1 MKQTKRRGKKKAKK
15 RARVIPATQGLRKVA
30 EPKDIVLNSQVR
42 DSSSKVIF
50 DDHTLCSQ
58 FLRDYVNLP
67 YMKDVRPEDIEDV
80 SEQYVALFA
89 EERNSDRVKRVHVE
103 GGGTPFFLVSLIE
116 HKTAPDYN
124 VCMQVFRYMV
134 YIWEAYEKEAESIQK
149 GMARREDFQY
159 PPILP
164 IIYYEGASQWN
175 VPRDFRSRIREGSTF
190 GRYLPDFEYY
200 LVPLRDYSNE
210 MLMEKKDEIS
220 LVMMINKLQT
230 VEDIENF
237 RRLPAKEIDAIL
249 EDSPE
254 QLVEAVAKVLKAFL
268 LKMNVP
274 VPETERLADKVREKK
289 MGELFADMDKI
300 DIQAERRNTASE
312 KQRADEAEK
321 QAAEEKSRAD
331 EAEKRADEEQRR
343 AEEEQR
349 RADEAERQAAEE
361 RRRADI
367 AEENAIK
374 LLIELSQEFGS
385 SMDAAMQSLM
395 DKKNMTE
402 EEALEKVK
410 IYWKEPADSD
420 SAQR

>member
-1 MKQTKRRGKKKAKK
+1 
-15 RARVIPATQGLRKVA
+15 
-30 EPKDIVLNSQVR
+30 
-42 DSSSKVIF
+42 
-50 DDHTLCSQ
+50 
-58 FLRDYVNLP
+58 
-67 YMKDVRPEDIEDV
+67 
-80 SEQYVALFA
+80 
-89 EERNSDRVKRVHVE
+89 
-103 GGGTPFFLVSLIE
+103 
-116 HKTAPDYN
+116 
-124 VCMQVFRYMV
+124 MV
-134 YIWEAYEKEAESIQK
+134 YIWEAYEKEAEGIQK
-149 GMARREDFQY
+149 GMARREDFRY

-254 QLVEAVAKVLKAFL
+254 QLVETIAKVLKAFL

-312 KQRADEAEK
+312 KQRADEAE
-321 QAAEEKSRAD
+321 
-331 EAEKRADEEQRR
+331 
-343 AEEEQR
+343 
-349 RADEAERQAAEE
+349 RQAAEE
-361 RRRADI
+361 RHRADI

-374 LLIELSQEFGS
+374 LLIELSQEFGA
-385 SMDAAMQSLM
+385 SMDAAMQSLR
-395 DKKNMTE
+395 DKKDMTM
-402 EEALEKVK
+402 EEAQKKVE
-410 IYWKEPADSD
+410 IYWKEPTDSD
-420 SAQR
+420 SAQI

>member
-1 MKQTKRRGKKKAKK
+1 
-15 RARVIPATQGLRKVA
+15 
-30 EPKDIVLNSQVR
+30 
-42 DSSSKVIF
+42 
-50 DDHTLCSQ
+50 
-58 FLRDYVNLP
+58 
-67 YMKDVRPEDIEDV
+67 
-80 SEQYVALFA
+80 
-89 EERNSDRVKRVHVE
+89 
-103 GGGTPFFLVSLIE
+103 
-116 HKTAPDYN
+116 
-124 VCMQVFRYMV
+124 MV

-420 SAQR
+420 SAQI

>member
-1 MKQTKRRGKKKAKK
+1 MG
-15 RARVIPATQGLRKVA
+15 
-30 EPKDIVLNSQVR
+30 DI
-42 DSSSKVIF
+42 
-50 DDHTLCSQ
+50 
-58 FLRDYVNLP
+58 
-67 YMKDVRPEDIEDV
+67 
-80 SEQYVALFA
+80 
-89 EERNSDRVKRVHVE
+89 
-103 GGGTPFFLVSLIE
+103 
-116 HKTAPDYN
+116 
-124 VCMQVFRYMV
+124 FR
-134 YIWEAYEKEAESIQK
+134 ILSI
-149 GMARREDFQY
+149 
-159 PPILP
+159 IL
-164 IIYYEGASQWN
+164 W
-175 VPRDFRSRIREGSTF
+175 
-190 GRYLPDFEYY
+190 
-200 LVPLRDYSNE
+200 RDYSNE

-254 QLVEAVAKVLKAFL
+254 QLVETIAKVLKAFL

-312 KQRADEAEK
+312 KQRADEAE
-321 QAAEEKSRAD
+321 
-331 EAEKRADEEQRR
+331 
-343 AEEEQR
+343 
-349 RADEAERQAAEE
+349 RQAAEE
-361 RRRADI
+361 RHRADI

-374 LLIELSQEFGS
+374 LLIELSQEFGA

-410 IYWKEPADSD
+410 IYWKEPTGSD
-420 SAQR
+420 SAQI

>member
-1 MKQTKRRGKKKAKK
+1 MKQTKKRGKKKAKK
-15 RARVIPATQGLRKVA
+15 RARAIPATQGLRKVA

-67 YMKDVRPEDIEDV
+67 YMKDIRPEDIEDV
-80 SEQYVALFA
+80 SEQYVVLFA

-103 GGGTPFFLVSLIE
+103 GGSTPFFLVSLIE

-134 YIWEAYEKEAESIQK
+134 YIWEAYEKEAEGIQK
-149 GMARREDFQY
+149 GMARREDFRY

-175 VPRDFRSRIREGSTF
+175 VPRDFRSRIREGSAF

-220 LVMMINKLQT
+220 LVMIINKLQT

-254 QLVEAVAKVLKAFL
+254 QLVETIAKVLKAFL

-321 QAAEEKSRAD
+321 QAAEEKSRAE

-343 AEEEQR
+343 AEES
-349 RADEAERQAAEE
+349 ERQAAEE

-395 DKKNMTE
+395 DKKNMTR
-402 EEALEKVK
+402 EEASEKVK
-410 IYWKEPADSD
+410 IYWKEPTGSD
-420 SAQR
+420 SAQI

>member
-1 MKQTKRRGKKKAKK
+1 MPDRLFPVCLPGRTGGMYETDKKERQKEGEETGAGN
-15 RARVIPATQGLRKVA
+15 PG
-30 EPKDIVLNSQVR
+30 
-42 DSSSKVIF
+42 
-50 DDHTLCSQ
+50 HTG
-58 FLRDYVNLP
+58 
-67 YMKDVRPEDIEDV
+67 
-80 SEQYVALFA
+80 AA
-89 EERNSDRVKRVHVE
+89 E
-103 GGGTPFFLVSLIE
+103 GGR
-116 HKTAPDYN
+116 A
-124 VCMQVFRYMV
+124 
-134 YIWEAYEKEAESIQK
+134 K
-149 GMARREDFQY
+149 GHSA
-159 PPILP
+159 
-164 IIYYEGASQWN
+164 
-175 VPRDFRSRIREGSTF
+175 V
-190 GRYLPDFEYY
+190 
-200 LVPLRDYSNE
+200 
-210 MLMEKKDEIS
+210 
-220 LVMMINKLQT
+220 
-230 VEDIENF
+230 ENF

-321 QAAEEKSRAD
+321 QAAEEKRRAE
-331 EAEKRADEEQRR
+331 EAVKRADEEQRQ

-374 LLIELSQEFGS
+374 LLIELSQEFGA

-395 DKKNMTE
+395 DKKNMTR
-402 EEALEKVK
+402 EEASEKVK
-410 IYWKEPADSD
+410 IYWKEPTGSD
-420 SAQR
+420 SAQI